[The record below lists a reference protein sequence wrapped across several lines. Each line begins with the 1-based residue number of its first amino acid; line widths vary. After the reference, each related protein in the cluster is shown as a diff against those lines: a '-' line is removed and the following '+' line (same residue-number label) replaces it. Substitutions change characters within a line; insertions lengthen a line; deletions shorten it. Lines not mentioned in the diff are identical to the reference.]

1 MRKTLLALAAI
12 TLTATGIP
20 TFTGQS
26 IEAAANAKRNKDNAR
41 YDRYGR
47 YVEPRRLNSNDRVWR
62 GNDGRYYC
70 ERDNGTTGMII
81 GGAAGALLGRA
92 LDGGQSRTLGTI
104 LGAAGGALIGKE
116 IDSSELRCR

>member
-26 IEAAANAKRNKDNAR
+26 IEAPASAKRNKDNAR

>member
-12 TLTATGIP
+12 TLTATGTP
-20 TFTGQS
+20 ALTGQS